1 MKETGPPR
9 DGGTGDSPHHT
20 ALELTMARTLD
31 DVVEAWELVYFA
43 YRRLAL
49 IDQNPFQL
57 HAPSQAVGPSTLVMT
72 GRLGYMPAN
81 TLSAYLDGPGA
92 LPLDTVY
99 AEELGTIRKLGRRLM
114 EIGLF
119 ADRRDHV
126 QRSARG
132 LLELMRFMFFFAR
145 HNDVDDVVIGIHPNH
160 ASFYKRMFAFEPL
173 GKVRRYPAV
182 NDAAVTL
189 LRVDIHK
196 IMKIDP
202 LPYGLAFFASK
213 ELAAAAFKERYLFD
227 DPTIRNSRIAR
238 YLEYK
243 KHTKRAA

>member
-1 MKETGPPR
+1 
-9 DGGTGDSPHHT
+9 
-20 ALELTMARTLD
+20 MARTLE

-43 YRRLAL
+43 YRRSTL
-49 IDQNPFQL
+49 IDPNPFRL
-57 HAPSQAVGPSTLVMT
+57 HTPTQAVGPSTLVMT

-81 TLSAYLDGPGA
+81 TLSAYLDSPAA
-92 LPLDTVY
+92 LPLDSVY
-99 AEELGTIRKLGRRLM
+99 PEELGQMRKLGRRLM

-119 ADRRDHV
+119 ADRRDQV

-160 ASFYKRMFAFEPL
+160 AAFYRRMFAFEQI
-173 GKVRRYPAV
+173 GEIRRYPTV
-182 NDAAVTL
+182 NNAAVTL
-189 LRVDIHK
+189 LRVDMHK
-196 IMKIDP
+196 IMKIEP
-202 LPYGLAFFASK
+202 LPYGLAFFAER
-213 ELAAAAFKERYLFD
+213 ELPAVAFKDRYPFD
-227 DPTIRNSRIAR
+227 EPTIRSSRLAR

>member
-9 DGGTGDSPHHT
+9 DGGTGDPHHTT

-43 YRRLAL
+43 YRRSAL
-49 IDQNPFQL
+49 IDANPFQL
-57 HAPSQAVGPSTLVMT
+57 HTPSQAVGPSTLVMT

-81 TLSAYLDGPGA
+81 TLSAYLDSPAA

-99 AEELGTIRKLGRRLM
+99 AEELGALRKLGRRLM

-160 ASFYKRMFAFEPL
+160 APFYKRMFAFEPL

-189 LRVDIHK
+189 LRVDMHK
-196 IMKIDP
+196 IMKIEP

-213 ELAAAAFKERYLFD
+213 ELPAAAFKERYLFD
-227 DPTIRNSRIAR
+227 EPTIRNSRIAR